1 MALINSVGGLFS
13 AVNNKVGAITSV
25 AKGIM
30 CIPAI
35 LTGLPGIAGNLAKGV
50 LSSLQ
55 NQAAGIMAGIVGGLT
70 NLISD
75 TINNFVG
82 QIAGLVNKIL
92 QIEATILATIGL
104 IKAEINSIINQVK
117 DIFEFSKNQENCRF
131 AAASLSKCIVGSLL
145 NGLSKKMAM
154 DAMKSPGGIDKLI
167 SNATKKLAQPGNV
180 IEKYTGKLSN
190 SIDKATSQIN
200 TAKLL

>member
-1 MALINSVGGLFS
+1 MALINSIGGLYS

-55 NQAAGIMAGIVGGLT
+55 NQAAGIMASIAGGLT

-82 QIAGLVNKIL
+82 QIAGLVGKLL
-92 QIEATILATIGL
+92 QLEATILATIGL
-104 IKAEINSIINQVK
+104 VEATINNIIKQVK

-131 AAASLSKCIVGSLL
+131 AAAELSKCIVGSLL
-145 NGLSKKMAM
+145 SGLSKKLAM
-154 DAMKSPGGIDKLI
+154 DSMKTPGGIDKLI
-167 SNATKKLAQPGNV
+167 SKATKKLAQPGNV

>member
-1 MALINSVGGLFS
+1 MALINSIGGLYS

-55 NQAAGIMAGIVGGLT
+55 NQAAGIMASIAGGLT

-82 QIAGLVNKIL
+82 QIAGLVGKLL
-92 QIEATILATIGL
+92 QLEATILATIGL
-104 IKAEINSIINQVK
+104 VEATINNIIKQVK

-131 AAASLSKCIVGSLL
+131 AAAELSKCIVGSLL
-145 NGLSKKMAM
+145 SGLSKKLAM
-154 DAMKSPGGIDKLI
+154 DSMKTPGGIDKLI
-167 SNATKKLAQPGNV
+167 SKATKKLAQPGNV
-180 IEKYTGKLSN
+180 IEKYTSKLSN

>member
-55 NQAAGIMAGIVGGLT
+55 NQAAGIMAGIVGGL
-70 NLISD
+70 
-75 TINNFVG
+75 
-82 QIAGLVNKIL
+82 
-92 QIEATILATIGL
+92 
-104 IKAEINSIINQVK
+104 
-117 DIFEFSKNQENCRF
+117 R
-131 AAASLSKCIVGSLL
+131 
-145 NGLSKKMAM
+145 
-154 DAMKSPGGIDKLI
+154 
-167 SNATKKLAQPGNV
+167 SNRWTC
-180 IEKYTGKLSN
+180 
-190 SIDKATSQIN
+190 
-200 TAKLL
+200 

>member
-1 MALINSVGGLFS
+1 MALINSIGRLYS

-35 LTGLPGIAGNLAKGV
+35 LTGLPGIAGNLAKGI

-55 NQAAGIMAGIVGGLT
+55 NQASGIMANIAGGLT

-82 QIAGLVNKIL
+82 QIAGLVGKLL
-92 QIEATILATIGL
+92 QLEATILATIGL
-104 IKAEINSIINQVK
+104 VEATINNIIKQVK

-131 AAASLSKCIVGSLL
+131 AAAELSKCIVGSLL
-145 NGLSKKMAM
+145 NGLSKKLAM
-154 DAMKSPGGIDKLI
+154 DSMKTPGGIDKLI

-180 IEKYTGKLSN
+180 IERYTSKLSN

>member
-1 MALINSVGGLFS
+1 MALINSIGGLYS

-55 NQAAGIMAGIVGGLT
+55 NQAAGIMASIAGGLT

-82 QIAGLVNKIL
+82 QIAGLVGKLL
-92 QIEATILATIGL
+92 QLEATILATIGL
-104 IKAEINSIINQVK
+104 VEATINNIIKQVK

-131 AAASLSKCIVGSLL
+131 AAAELSKCIVGSLL
-145 NGLSKKMAM
+145 SGLSKKLAM
-154 DAMKSPGGIDKLI
+154 DSMKTPGGIDKLI